1 MSSSDTGII
10 GTMDG
15 HVRLVPGSH
24 SATSDGPRPRGFAS
38 ARRTRGSGDTLLL
51 TPEIMAS
58 NGKSVVHLIDDEKQV
73 LKALSRLLNS
83 EGYETAGYL
92 SAKDFM
98 GRHDANASGC
108 VVLDV
113 SMAEGSG
120 LEVQQW
126 LTRTGSLLSVIF
138 VTSNGD
144 IPTSVRAMKAGAV
157 DFLTRPMKDADLVN
171 SVRLGVELSRQMRL
185 ARAELAALQER
196 LSRLTPRETEV
207 MRYVISGWLNKH
219 IAAQLGTVEKTIK
232 VHRARVMEKMAAQ
245 SLPDLVRMT
254 ERAGIQRVE

>member
-1 MSSSDTGII
+1 
-10 GTMDG
+10 
-15 HVRLVPGSH
+15 
-24 SATSDGPRPRGFAS
+24 
-38 ARRTRGSGDTLLL
+38 
-51 TPEIMAS
+51 MAS
-58 NGKSVVHLIDDEKQV
+58 NGRSVVHLVDDEKQV

-98 GRHDANASGC
+98 AKHDANASGC

-113 SMAEGSG
+113 SMPEVSG
-120 LEVQQW
+120 LELQQW
-126 LTRTGSLLSVIF
+126 LTQTGSLLSVIF
-138 VTSNGD
+138 VTGNGD

-157 DFLTRPMKDADLVN
+157 DFLTKPVKDTDLLN
-171 SVRLGVELSRQMRL
+171 SVRQAVELSRQMRL

-196 LSRLTPRETEV
+196 LTRLTPREKEV

-219 IAAQLGTVEKTIK
+219 IAAELGTVEKTIK

-254 ERAGIQRVE
+254 ERVGIQRVE